1 MASVMVVDDTVHV
14 RRMLRDMLELDGFD
28 VVAEAG
34 SVVEAIEQLAGVEP
48 DVIVLDYML
57 PDVDG
62 LEGARRIRE
71 VRPEQMLILYSA
83 FIDPAV
89 ADQARALGIDV
100 CIDKTE
106 GVESLEREIARLASS
121 L

>member
-1 MASVMVVDDTVHV
+1 MVVDDTAHV

-34 SVVEAIEQLAGVEP
+34 SISEALESLLTVRP
-48 DVIVLDYML
+48 DVMVIDYML

-62 LEGARRIRE
+62 IEGARLVRE
-71 VRPEQMLILYSA
+71 RHPDQMIILYSA

-89 ADQARALGIDV
+89 ADRARAIGIDV
-100 CIDKTE
+100 CVDKTE
-106 GVESLEREIARLASS
+106 GVESLEREIVRLASNM
-121 L
+121 